1 MEGEPRSC
9 SALEPCCQNIL
20 GPHYP
25 LFLTSGKIMWES
37 WCTSQPCSWLNRGS
51 PGSCQWKITGWVWW
65 ARDAAAP
72 AGQGGMEPLG
82 ELGWLQGWGHSWID
96 TSAPEMAKHS
106 MWGKRMKWAGATHP
120 CGLERQIQVLR
131 TPGHCVPGMLIR
143 LLSLFSIELFFH
155 CGWRSIKPNRAI
167 FLFKKAVLTKTCLQ
181 H

>member
-20 GPHYP
+20 GLHYP

-51 PGSCQWKITGWVWW
+51 PGSCQSKITGWVWW
-65 ARDAAAP
+65 AWDAAAP

-82 ELGWLQGWGHSWID
+82 WLQGWGHSWTD

-106 MWGKRMKWAGATHP
+106 MWGKRMKWAGATTSLRAGETDSGAMDTWTLRPWHADKAV
-120 CGLERQIQVLR
+120 IIVL
-131 TPGHCVPGMLIR
+131 HWAF
-143 LLSLFSIELFFH
+143 LSL
-155 CGWRSIKPNRAI
+155 WM
-167 FLFKKAVLTKTCLQ
+167 KKY
-181 H
+181 